1 MARSK
6 VFIADLEDNSV
17 VESTFLLAAKSIRE
31 TRSGDPYLSMTLQ
44 DRTGT
49 IEVRA
54 WDNALVL
61 DKRADIDDFVAIRG
75 RVSSY
80 RDNLQ
85 ITLNDL
91 ERVDDA
97 GVDLADYMP
106 HSRWSADLLFDELRE
121 LIESSIESAEV
132 RRFLD
137 ALLDDENFA
146 TRYKQAPAAVTNHHN
161 FLGGLLE
168 HTLSMARLG
177 LQMARHYQTYYPG
190 LVDSDLVV
198 AGVVLHDM
206 GKIEE
211 LSYRRSFD
219 YTTEGRLV
227 GHIARGAEIVGQV
240 AGALQPPLDAELVT
254 HLKHLVLSHHGR
266 LEYGSPVTPRTAE
279 AMILHFLDLIDSR
292 MNMCWN
298 ACEPLMTGDEK
309 AGGWSDYRRALEGFM
324 FVAPPPQGGR
334 WEHEGRLSRDASR
347 GPGLVPG
354 APASPSEGLNG
365 QAPQADSEVGRSSES
380 RTRRVDDN
388 NLSLFGE

>member
-6 VFIADLEDNSV
+6 VYIADLEDNAV

-44 DRTGT
+44 DRSGT

-54 WDNALVL
+54 WDNALML

-80 RDNLQ
+80 RDKLQ
-85 ITLNDL
+85 ITITDM
-91 ERVDDA
+91 ERIDDA
-97 GVDLADYMP
+97 SVDLADYMP
-106 HSRWSADLLFDELRE
+106 HSRWSADGLFEQLRSLLTHQ
-121 LIESSIESAEV
+121 IQSPEV
-132 RRFLD
+132 LRFLN
-137 ALLDDENFA
+137 ALLDDPDFA
-146 TRYKQAPAAVTNHHN
+146 RRYKQAPAAVTNHHN

-177 LQMARHYQTYYPG
+177 LQMARHYQAYYPG
-190 LVDSDLVV
+190 LVDSDLVI

-206 GKIEE
+206 GKVEE

-219 YTTEGRLV
+219 YTTEGRMV

-240 AGALQPPLDAELVT
+240 AAALTPELDPDLVT

-266 LEYGSPVTPRTAE
+266 MEYGSPVTPRTAE
-279 AMILHFLDLIDSR
+279 AMLLHFLDMIDSR

-298 ACEPLMTGDEK
+298 ACEPLVSG
-309 AGGWSDYRRALEGFM
+309 ASASGGWSDYRRALEGFM
-324 FVAPPPQGGR
+324 FVQPAPAGGR
-334 WEHEGRLSRDASR
+334 WGQEGRVMLQDTE
-347 GPGLVPG
+347 GPGL
-354 APASPSEGLNG
+354 ATNTSPEPE
-365 QAPQADSEVGRSSES
+365 ARPVAEPSSARAAEP
-380 RTRRVDDN
+380 RTPRPEDK